1 MPTAADLI
9 RASLRE
15 IGVLAAGEA
24 GSGDD
29 LTDGLDTFNRMLDQ
43 WAAERLM
50 IYTTTRTTWTIVA
63 NDGQYTVGTGAD
75 VSVVRPAFV
84 SQVNFIDTSTN
95 PDTEYTLQRHT
106 EDSWAAVRLK
116 AQTSKF
122 PTSYYYNP
130 TFANGTL
137 DLWPVPTASG
147 LTGAL
152 YAPQQIAQL
161 AALTTSVSLPPGYGE
176 AIVKNLALKMLPS
189 YERQP
194 NPILVEQA
202 KLAIGIVK
210 RVNKRLS
217 DASLDAAALIG
228 NSQGRNSYSIYES

>member
-1 MPTAADLI
+1 MATAADLI

-15 IGVLAAGEA
+15 IGVLASGEV
-24 GSGDD
+24 GSNDD
-29 LTDGLDTFNRMLDQ
+29 IADGLDTLNRMLDQ

-50 IYTTTRTTWTIVA
+50 IYTTTRTTWTITA
-63 NDGQYTVGTGAD
+63 SQTSYTVGTGAN
-75 VSVVRPAFV
+75 VAVTRPAFV
-84 SQVNFIDTSTN
+84 SQVNIIDTATD

-106 EDSWAAVRLK
+106 EASWAAVALK
-116 AQTSKF
+116 ALTATK

-130 TFANGTL
+130 TFANATL
-137 DLWPVPTASG
+137 WLWPVPTG
-147 LTGAL
+147 TTLTGVL
-152 YAPQQIAQL
+152 YAPARVASL
-161 AALTTSVSLPPGYGE
+161 AAQTTTVSVPPGYEE
-176 AIVKNLALKMLPS
+176 AIVKNLALKLLPS

-217 DASLDAAALIG
+217 DAHLDAAALIG
-228 NSQGRNSYSIYES
+228 HGGHGGSYDINQN